1 MWLYLYVIIVNKFG
15 YLIPIITVVY
25 KSTAMYT
32 RIPAAF
38 KNCNNLSHAM
48 APTFEC

>member
-15 YLIPIITVVY
+15 YLNPIIKVVY
-25 KSTAMYT
+25 KSI

-38 KNCNNLSHAM
+38 KNCDNLSHAM
-48 APTFEC
+48 APK